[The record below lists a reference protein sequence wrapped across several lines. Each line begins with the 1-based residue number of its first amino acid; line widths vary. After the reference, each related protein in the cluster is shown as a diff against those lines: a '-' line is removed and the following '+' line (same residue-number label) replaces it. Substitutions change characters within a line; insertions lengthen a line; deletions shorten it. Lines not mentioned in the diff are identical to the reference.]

1 MVYTS
6 NCKRPLVVAPEKTEE
21 FLKLKRDEKTW
32 SEIEKSASEFE
43 KNLVS
48 HKKIKD

>member
-21 FLKLKRDEKTW
+21 FLKLKRDEKAIENIDETAKKVEKYFKI
-32 SEIEKSASEFE
+32 EIK
-43 KNLVS
+43 
-48 HKKIKD
+48 